1 MTIDKTPLPVDL
13 LLPEICVSLRE
24 RGSVILQAAPGS
36 GKTTR
41 VPPALLQMMNKQVLV
56 LEPRRLAARLSA
68 ERVAQ
73 EMGEECGKTT
83 GYSIRFQNVSGPETR
98 LKFITEGLLIRMLM
112 SDPLLSQVDCVVV
125 DEFHERHIHTDVA
138 LAVVRHLQKTL
149 RPDLKL
155 VVMSATLDTGALS
168 VYLPE
173 AVVIRSETRMFSV
186 EVTHLPRA
194 ADGPLEAVV
203 ARAVSDLLSDSR
215 CAGHVLVFLPGTAEI
230 RRAADALGRTAEHH
244 NCRVLPLYADL
255 APAEQRMVFAASD
268 RRKIILSTNVAE
280 TSITIEGVTGVVDS
294 GLARIAGQDPMSGL
308 PTLDVK
314 TVSQSSCIQRAG
326 RAGRT
331 APGIA
336 RRLFTGH
343 DFAGRRVAE
352 KPEIQ
357 RLDLTQ
363 IILDLMLVAERFSPA
378 TRFTFASLPWLEP
391 PPENMV
397 RSCSDLLQRL
407 GAADSQGALTA
418 IGREMPAFA
427 LHPRLGRVLVESRR
441 LNILPQVIL
450 CVSLLNE
457 EMILK
462 RGTTPSEC
470 AASDVSFQME
480 LFRGSLERSLD
491 ARRRELVHPG
501 QVARVKSLVHHLAR
515 QTGCTL
521 HQILQPVSEETLSAA
536 LLAGFPDRVA
546 RVRRTGD
553 RFDLDLCT
561 GGRAFLSQS
570 SVVRDSEYLL
580 ALEAESSRGQG
591 SASSST
597 QIRVASGLEPEALL
611 SASGNALSQEESFN
625 WDAPAE
631 RVRGFT
637 KLRYGSLVIEETPL
651 RPPNTGFEQ
660 TLKNALRERWPAPFD
675 DDAPL
680 KSLRPRCAVLR
691 QAGFELEIPDFEG
704 EQFDVLLGHICNGK
718 SSFAE
723 IRKRELSDYLA
734 DLIPERSN
742 RLLAEHAP
750 DRFALKSGRKT
761 VVHYDSGKPPWVAA
775 PLQEFFGMTKTPSIA
790 KGRIPLVVHLLAPN
804 GRDVQVTQDL
814 AGFWERHYPTLRK
827 QLSRRYPKH
836 HWPEV

>member
-1 MTIDKTPLPVDL
+1 MNKSPLPVDS
-13 LLPEICVSLRE
+13 LLPEIRASLQE

-41 VPPALLQMMNKQVLV
+41 VPPALLQITEKQVLV

-68 ERVAQ
+68 ERVAH

-98 LKFITEGLLIRMLM
+98 LKFVTEGLLIRMLM
-112 SDPLLSQVDCVVV
+112 SDPLLSQIGCVVV

-138 LAVVRHLQKTL
+138 LAVVRHLQTTL

-168 VYLPE
+168 AYLPE
-173 AVVIRSETRMFSV
+173 AAVIRSETRVFPV

-194 ADGPLEAVV
+194 AEGALETGV
-203 ARAVSDLLSDSR
+203 ARAVLDLLSDRR
-215 CAGHVLVFLPGTAEI
+215 CTGHVLVFLPGTAEI
-230 RRAADALGRTAEHH
+230 RRAADALREIADR
-244 NCRVLPLYADL
+244 NDCSVLPLYADL
-255 APAEQRMVFAASD
+255 SPAEQRLVFDASV

-294 GLARIAGQDPMSGL
+294 GLARIAGQDPLSGL

-336 RRLFTGH
+336 RRLFTAH

-363 IILDLMLVAERFSPA
+363 IILELTLVAERLLPA
-378 TRFTFASLPWLEP
+378 ARLVFDSLTWLEP
-391 PPENMV
+391 PPESMV
-397 RSCSDLLQRL
+397 RSCRDLLQGL
-407 GAADSQGALTA
+407 GAVDSQGVLTST
-418 IGREMPAFA
+418 GREMSSYS

-441 LNILPQVIL
+441 LNILPQAVL
-450 CVSLLNE
+450 AVSLLNE

-462 RGTTPSEC
+462 KGTAPSEC
-470 AASDVSFQME
+470 ASSDVSFQMD
-480 LFRGSLERSLD
+480 LFRGSLGRSLD
-491 ARRRELVHPG
+491 ARRRDLVHPG
-501 QVARVKSLVHHLAR
+501 QVTRVRALVHHLAR
-515 QTGCTL
+515 QTGCSL
-521 HQILQPVSEETLSAA
+521 HQILQPVSEESLSAA

-553 RFDLDLCT
+553 RYELDLCT

-570 SVVRDSEYLL
+570 SVVRDSQYLL
-580 ALEAESSRGQG
+580 ALEAESARGQG
-591 SASSST
+591 SAASTT

-611 SASGNALSQEESFN
+611 SAPGNFLSQEESFN
-625 WDAPAE
+625 WDASAE
-631 RVRGFT
+631 RSRGFT
-637 KLRYGSLVIEETPL
+637 KLRYGSLVIEETPI
-651 RPPNTGFEQ
+651 RAPHTGFEQ
-660 TLKNALRERWPAPFD
+660 ALKDALRERWPAPFD
-675 DDAPL
+675 DDVPL
-680 KSLRPRCAVLR
+680 QSLMPRCAALR
-691 QAGFELEIPDFEG
+691 QAGLEADVPDFIN
-704 EQFDVLLGHICNGK
+704 EQFDVLLSHICSKK

-723 IRKRELSDYLA
+723 IRKREISDYLA
-734 DLIPERSN
+734 DLIPEKSY

-750 DRFALKSGRKT
+750 DRIPLKSGRKA
-761 VVHYDSGKPPWVAA
+761 VVHYESGKPPWVAA
-775 PLQEFFGMTKTPSIA
+775 PLQEFFGMVKTPAIA

-814 AGFWERHYPTLRK
+814 AGFWERHYPGLRK

-836 HWPEV
+836 SWPEIRS